1 MNFNYSQGNDLYK
14 TVFAA
19 FFQGEELKNR
29 IKKVCTGY
37 HASLYPCPSAAEER
51 DEMLK
56 GVLTRLEDLNMVLNQ
71 TQDHRQR
78 VLHNVAKELPR
89 WSIMV
94 KKMKAIYHT
103 MNFFNM
109 DVTKKC
115 LIGECWVPV
124 LDLPK
129 VQKALA
135 DGSAAVG
142 SAIPSFLNVIETLE
156 NPPTFNRTN
165 KFTRG
170 FQNLIDAYGIAS
182 YREVNPAL
190 YTIITFPFLFGIMFG
205 EFFML
210 NLINFKR
217 SKFEPF

>member
-1 MNFNYSQGNDLYK
+1 
-14 TVFAA
+14 
-19 FFQGEELKNR
+19 
-29 IKKVCTGY
+29 
-37 HASLYPCPSAAEER
+37 
-51 DEMLK
+51 MLK

-142 SAIPSFLNVIETLE
+142 STIPSFLNVIETLE

-182 YREVNPAL
+182 YQEVNPAL

-205 EFFML
+205 KF
-210 NLINFKR
+210 NNFKKVSR
-217 SKFEPF
+217 EIIIIITKARALLSDKKS